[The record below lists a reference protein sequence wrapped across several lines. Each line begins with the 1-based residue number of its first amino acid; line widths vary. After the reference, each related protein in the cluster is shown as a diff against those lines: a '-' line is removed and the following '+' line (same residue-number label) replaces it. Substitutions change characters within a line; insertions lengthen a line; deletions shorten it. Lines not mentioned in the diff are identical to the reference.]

1 MREGFPRE
9 KGSGKRGQPE
19 LRDYLF
25 RKSASSDYIFA
36 DGKRIAKSDNFEDR
50 IHAHATDCS
59 NCGYQWYQFAFS
71 NAGGLAGRVIQA
83 GDKLMWRQWQSS
95 NTNAGII
102 MGFTD
107 GLQNW
112 SPRAN
117 LVDQHSEGLHTSA
130 ILGWNYRIGNLSP
143 AAGKTSS
150 NFSLRATGGHR
161 PWY

>member
-71 NAGGLAGRVIQA
+71 NAGGLTGRVVQT
-83 GDKLMWRQWQSS
+83 GDKLIWRRWGGPR
-95 NTNAGII
+95 TPAPPAI
-102 MGFTD
+102 
-107 GLQNW
+107 GLSDVTQNQT
-112 SPRAN
+112 PR
-117 LVDQHSEGLHTSA
+117 
-130 ILGWNYRIGNLSP
+130 
-143 AAGKTSS
+143 GKYVADDADVL
-150 NFSLRATGGHR
+150 NI
-161 PWY
+161 

>member
-71 NAGGLAGRVIQA
+71 NAGGLTGRGIQT
-83 GDKLMWRQWQSS
+83 GDKLMWRQWEAPG
-95 NTNAGII
+95 TPPAL
-102 MGFTD
+102 F
-107 GLQNW
+107 LRFP
-112 SPRAN
+112 PRTPH
-117 LVDQHSEGLHTSA
+117 LPPRLHPPP
-130 ILGWNYRIGNLSP
+130 R
-143 AAGKTSS
+143 
-150 NFSLRATGGHR
+150 
-161 PWY
+161 